1 MILNNP
7 FTGRTYCTQASKSD
21 ATTAHLPEANCWSLE
36 DAFRGWFTPSSSQ
49 TGHNSINC
57 PYEPGMKNGQAGTK
71 IQSLVFQTQWKI
83 SRPLKKRVKVTFYD
97 WSSSEP
103 CHQQLPESCI
113 HKNAPKVKLFL
124 EELGHIH
131 AIQQKA
137 AQVSKQSNT
146 FTADL
151 LGPQQFPLILPV
163 YKVICTQR
171 QIAEGSLSLDN
182 CCLFLQWGL
191 IHSTR
196 TMKNDLFSKQQHTT
210 MQCLQARH
218 FATSG
223 RIGLKTFDWWLM
235 AISTGQMNLPFW
247 IRCCLL
253 ASPGCL

>member
-1 MILNNP
+1 MSRREGALCSCS
-7 FTGRTYCTQASKSD
+7 RQ
-21 ATTAHLPEANCWSLE
+21 
-36 DAFRGWFTPSSSQ
+36 
-49 TGHNSINC
+49 
-57 PYEPGMKNGQAGTK
+57 
-71 IQSLVFQTQWKI
+71 QTQ
-83 SRPLKKRVKVTFYD
+83 KK
-97 WSSSEP
+97 
-103 CHQQLPESCI
+103 LMSCQ
-113 HKNAPKVKLFL
+113 FL
-124 EELGHIH
+124 ECKIALFRRNQNT
-131 AIQQKA
+131 IQQKA

-196 TMKNDLFSKQQHTT
+196 TMKNNWLSKQQHTT

-235 AISTGQMNLPFW
+235 AISTGQMNLPFC
-247 IRCCLL
+247 IRSCLL